1 MKVLAI
7 ETSSAHASVAVAR
20 EGELLAVRRF
30 DAPRGRGAE
39 LFAVLQELRPHW
51 HDADRLA
58 LGLGPGS
65 YNGLRVAC
73 AVAGS
78 CQLALGLDLV
88 TAPSPCL
95 LNVPEERYLA
105 IGDARGSRFYVAEV
119 ERRTLRG
126 DIALLD
132 EAALAAR
139 VAAAPPIPVYR
150 VGSVPGYDHLPDA
163 APDAAVLA
171 RLAPELSP
179 TDPRKL
185 EPLYLKPP
193 HITTP
198 RAART

>member
-1 MKVLAI
+1 VKVLAI

-20 EGELLAVRRF
+20 DGQLLADRRF

-39 LFAVLQELRPHW
+39 LFAVLEELRPHW

-95 LNVPEERYLA
+95 LDVPDEHYLA

-119 ERRTLRG
+119 ERSALSG
-126 DIALLD
+126 EIALLD
-132 EAALAAR
+132 ETALAAR
-139 VAAAPPIPVYR
+139 VAAAAIPVYR
-150 VGSVPGYDHLPDA
+150 VGSIPGYDHLPA
-163 APDAAVLA
+163 SAPDAAVLA
-171 RLAPELSP
+171 RLAPQLP
-179 TDPRKL
+179 PVDPRKL

-198 RAART
+198 RAARA